1 MARAKIAI
9 EPGSRFGRWTV
20 IGKQIIT
27 SSGQYCHPCRCDC
40 GTEKL
45 VRSNDLRQGLSQ
57 SCGCWGREKRRACKG
72 TEEARQRM
80 ERVRAAKLTG
90 RPSKRKKPRKL
101 KPYKPK
107 DISIF
112 GYDEWMFRKL

>member
-1 MARAKIAI
+1 
-9 EPGSRFGRWTV
+9 
-20 IGKQIIT
+20 
-27 SSGQYCHPCRCDC
+27 
-40 GTEKL
+40 
-45 VRSNDLRQGLSQ
+45 
-57 SCGCWGREKRRACKG
+57 
-72 TEEARQRM
+72 M